1 MRSGWGY
8 APGFGSQGSDE
19 TEIIMMKDC
28 LLFLFAALAFLPPIL
43 PATSGTQSYD
53 TDSTRRPQGTARA
66 GARAYALGKSALRI
80 CSLADWMDTAAG
92 S

>member
-28 LLFLFAALAFLPPIL
+28 LLFLFAALAFLPPN
-43 PATSGTQSYD
+43 PARDERDPVYD

-66 GARAYALGKSALRI
+66 GASSLRPRKE
-80 CSLADWMDTAAG
+80 CSTNLLPR
-92 S
+92 